1 MDVSCFEIRCSC
13 PRSRFPF
20 KRIHHTATQQYS
32 TDSLIAI
39 SFYQNFS
46 LVRHASDEVSEINQA
61 MSLRSNFGSG
71 WPNCCPLGRN
81 CSASVSLF
89 RPVDCRIESVLVQL
103 LCRIEKW
110 DKRRMSLYGYECWA
124 DVPAKCRKIPN
135 LLQSSG
141 SKAEANLP
149 TYYLPGFRYQYM
161 GVWVSDI

>member
-32 TDSLIAI
+32 TDCLVAIA
-39 SFYQNFS
+39 FYRKFS
-46 LVRHASDEVSEINQA
+46 LVRNVSEEVSEINQA
-61 MSLRSNFGSG
+61 MSFRSLFRSE

-81 CSASVSLF
+81 CPASASVSLF

-110 DKRRMSLYGYECWA
+110 DKQRMTLYGYGCWA
-124 DVPAKCRKIPN
+124 DVPAKCRKIPSR
-135 LLQSSG
+135 LPSSG

-149 TYYLPGFRYQYM
+149 TY
-161 GVWVSDI
+161 